1 MMTNAHPSKK
11 RLEQLNRM
19 YHTIS
24 RCNHYL
30 IRADGEQKLA
40 QDFCSVMVEEGGFRM
55 AWVGYAEN
63 DDARSIRPIAYAGFE
78 NGYLENLDL
87 TWADTDRGSGPGAR
101 SIREQTVQVTP
112 DIANDPRFVFWREEA
127 ARRGYVSSI
136 ALPLKIGNGIIGF
149 LGVYA
154 ERKDAF
160 DEEEIGLLTEA
171 ADDLEYGITMLRIR
185 REHDALKE
193 GHLAHI
199 EAQNRLLNATVQA
212 LATTVEMRDP
222 YTAGH
227 QRRVAKLAV
236 AIATEMKLPAERI
249 EGLRLAAEIH
259 DIGKISI
266 PAEILVSPRKLT
278 AAEFEIVKTHSA
290 VGYDILKDIHFLTP
304 VAQIVLQHHERLDGS
319 GYPAGLKQEQI
330 LLEARILSVAD
341 VVEAMSSHR
350 PYRPGLGVPKAL
362 QEISEHKG
370 LLYDSEVVSV
380 CISLFESKQFEF

>member
-1 MMTNAHPSKK
+1 MMTDAHTGPQ
-11 RLEQLNRM
+11 RVQRLNRM
-19 YHTIS
+19 YRTIS

-30 IRADGEQKLA
+30 IRAEDEQTLA
-40 QDFCSVMVEEGGFRM
+40 QNFCSVMVVEGGFRM
-55 AWVGYAEN
+55 AWVGYAGN
-63 DDARSIRPIAYAGFE
+63 DEARSIHPIAYAGFE
-78 NGYLENLDL
+78 SGYLENLNL

-101 SIREQTVQVTP
+101 SIREQAIQVTR
-112 DIANDPRFVFWREEA
+112 DIANDPRFVFWREDA
-127 ARRGYVSSI
+127 TKRGYASSI
-136 ALPLKIGNGIIGF
+136 ALPLKIGAGTIGF
-149 LGVYA
+149 LGVYS

-171 ADDLEYGITMLRIR
+171 ADDLAYGITVLRNR
-185 REHDALKE
+185 RERDALKE
-193 GHLAHI
+193 GHLTQI

-236 AIATEMKLPAERI
+236 AIATEMGLPAERI
-249 EGLRLAAEIH
+249 EGLRLAAVVH
-259 DIGKISI
+259 DIGKIHV
-266 PAEILVSPRKLT
+266 PAEILASPRKLT
-278 AAEFEIVKTHSA
+278 AAEFEIIKTHPT
-290 VGYDILKDIHFLTP
+290 VGYDILKDIRFPTP

-319 GYPAGLKQEQI
+319 GYPAGLKHEQI
-330 LLEARILSVAD
+330 LLETLFLSVAD

-350 PYRPGLGVPKAL
+350 PYRPGLGIPKAL

-370 LLYDSEVVSV
+370 LLYDSDIVSV